1 MNARRR
7 ARGDAPATK
16 DNQVHDPNSH
26 GKTIT
31 QISADFET
39 HLEYGLAQAEAGRR
53 LAAQGA
59 NELSERPRPGF
70 LALLW
75 DQFNNYLV
83 IILVIAAVVSL
94 LLGEWVDS
102 VAIMVIVVLNAI
114 VGVVQES
121 KAEQALAAL
130 KKMAAPSAQVIRDG
144 RQVTVRGSEIV
155 VGDIVLL
162 EAGNYVPADVRLF
175 ESFNLKVEEASL
187 TGESV
192 PVDKNPAV
200 VLDHDIPLGDRRN
213 TAFMGTLVTY
223 GRGKGLVT
231 CTGMNTQIGLIA
243 QMIQS
248 FEDEE
253 HPAPEETRASRQGP
267 RDSLP
272 RDLRDRFHLRPLPRH
287 EHQRRARYRLHR
299 LSPGRDARTSSISS

>member
-1 MNARRR
+1 M
-7 ARGDAPATK
+7 
-16 DNQVHDPNSH
+16 HDPNSH

-94 LLGEWVDS
+94 PLGEWVDS

-200 VLDHDIPLGDRRN
+200 VLTTTFPWAIAGTRRSWARWSP
-213 TAFMGTLVTY
+213 TVA
-223 GRGKGLVT
+223 
-231 CTGMNTQIGLIA
+231 A
-243 QMIQS
+243 
-248 FEDEE
+248 
-253 HPAPEETRASRQGP
+253 RAS
-267 RDSLP
+267 
-272 RDLRDRFHLRPLPRH
+272 
-287 EHQRRARYRLHR
+287 
-299 LSPGRDARTSSISS
+299 